1 MDNRRTTVFHWSRER
16 RVSFA
21 DELSVTHDEK
31 ESVMPLYEYVLRE
44 PGRPDEHLISDRNNV
59 ALGDEVTIRNRR
71 WLVDDV
77 TESDTPNAAKRN
89 VLVPKP
95 A

>member
-1 MDNRRTTVFHWSRER
+1 MVSRATG
-16 RVSFA
+16 VVA
-21 DELSVTHDEK
+21 DELSGRNDEK
-31 ESVMPLYEYVLRE
+31 EPAMPLYEYVLRE
-44 PGRPDEHLISDRNNV
+44 PGRPDEHLISDRNNFGV
-59 ALGDEVTIRNRR
+59 GDEVTIRNRT
-71 WLVDDV
+71 WVVDDV